1 MRCDIIAQMEHPSLL
16 HAHLCLSA
24 NYHKHLARDLQIRQR
39 QAVSLDLVNCCE
51 SGPGINICG
60 VLGGASV
67 GARSSYRPN
76 GISVQH
82 GPPGRSRA
90 LPGGG
95 RTGRAVAGVGRAE
108 EWLWTLGTVVGTPA
122 VRRRWWTTSAAT
134 LGTVGRQL
142 WTAAEWLGYEVRTL
156 GTAAEV
162 RTVGWPADG
171 LGTDDAAAIWTG
183 AGRMGTAVS
192 TAAAAALWTF
202 RWTVGRLGSEGT
214 AKVWWFAPGVW
225 CPSAWT
231 VGTTRVSLE
240 QSLFFFRKSLLYFL
254 CAQTL
259 IFNLVMLRRGALAI
273 MGNRIKGKRLNLFF
287 KF

>member
-1 MRCDIIAQMEHPSLL
+1 MEHPSLL

-39 QAVSLDLVNCCE
+39 QAVSLDLLNCCE

-76 GISVQH
+76 GNSVVQH

-90 LPGGG
+90 LSGGG

-108 EWLWTLGTVVGTPA
+108 EWLRTLGTVVGTPA
-122 VRRRWWTTSAAT
+122 VRRRWWLRIWWTTGAAA
-134 LGTVGRQL
+134 LRTVGWQL

-162 RTVGWPADG
+162 RTVGRPADG
-171 LGTDDAAAIWTG
+171 LGTEDAAAFWTG
-183 AGRMGTAVS
+183 AGRLGTAVS
-192 TAAAAALWTF
+192 TVPAALWTV
-202 RWTVGRLGSEGT
+202 RWTFGRLGSDGT
-214 AKVWWFAPGVW
+214 AEVWWFAPGVW
-225 CPSAWT
+225 SPSAWT
-231 VGTTRVSLE
+231 VGTARVSL
-240 QSLFFFRKSLLYFL
+240 QQFFNILFF
-254 CAQTL
+254 
-259 IFNLVMLRRGALAI
+259 
-273 MGNRIKGKRLNLFF
+273 
-287 KF
+287 